1 MNKVIAYYYKRL
13 LIKVKIQD
21 VFDFL
26 KKKKIK
32 DFNKEI
38 FWLNNIFYVTNY
50 KIWKSSSLYIL
61 INNLTK
67 RKTQGQ
73 KKVMTI
79 N

>member
-38 FWLNNIFYVTNY
+38 F
-50 KIWKSSSLYIL
+50 
-61 INNLTK
+61 
-67 RKTQGQ
+67 
-73 KKVMTI
+73 
-79 N
+79 